1 MTSIIQN
8 IASNS
13 EDEYRQLPHN
23 LDAEQQLLGALLVNN
38 DLFDK
43 ISNYLKVDYFFC
55 SLKLVFFAS
64 VIFFSSSS
72 RAHRIKTQMVR
83 TFIIIN

>member
-43 ISNYLKVDYFFC
+43 ISSLNKKSKLSNHIDIKKV
-55 SLKLVFFAS
+55 
-64 VIFFSSSS
+64 I
-72 RAHRIKTQMVR
+72 
-83 TFIIIN
+83 

>member
-43 ISNYLKVDYFFC
+43 ISSNLKIEHFFEHIHG
-55 SLKLVFFAS
+55 
-64 VIFFSSSS
+64 VIFDNISKLILVGGGRKNLTLKKFLD
-72 RAHRIKTQMVR
+72 KKE
-83 TFIIIN
+83 

>member
-43 ISNYLKVDYFFC
+43 ISSYLKIEHFFD
-55 SLKLVFFAS
+55 SQTNF
-64 VIFFSSSS
+64 
-72 RAHRIKTQMVR
+72 KT
-83 TFIIIN
+83 IY

>member
-23 LDAEQQLLGALLVNN
+23 LDAEQQLLDGSYKPLITREQQKQVIAG
-38 DLFDK
+38 
-43 ISNYLKVDYFFC
+43 IESEIAIWNYIAKVTEFNF
-55 SLKLVFFAS
+55 
-64 VIFFSSSS
+64 
-72 RAHRIKTQMVR
+72 
-83 TFIIIN
+83 